1 MKKTTTIVLALMLVL
16 VMALA
21 VVGCKKAE
29 APATDAPAADEPAA
43 DEPAADEPAADE
55 PAADAEGLLFGL
67 SMGELTSTFCEGL
80 RDGVIEKCEELGIET
95 TYACAD
101 SDATKQATQIE
112 DMISAGA
119 DAVLCFATDTEA
131 IVASAKACQDA
142 GVVFAEFSRLSTDLS
157 AIDVAVGFD
166 NKDQAYAC
174 GEAMVAAAEA
184 AGYAELKVLH
194 LVGSLTDQNAI
205 ERQQYFNEF
214 AAANGVTIVQ
224 EIPTDWDKEKAYN
237 GLKDAITACNGD
249 FNGVYCPSDTFFATV
264 EAVLTEA
271 DMYKKVGEEGHV
283 IVSGIDG
290 AGDALKYVADGYFDM
305 DCNTDVLELGR
316 QTVNYV
322 VEVLNGATF
331 EEPVMIEVG
340 SIDTPEKAAD
350 PGLWGNVYA

>member
-29 APATDAPAADEPAA
+29 APATDAPADKPAEDAPAEAPADDAEAPADET
-43 DEPAADEPAADE
+43 
-55 PAADAEGLLFGL
+55 LLFGL

-80 RDGVIEKCEELGIET
+80 RDGVVEKCEELGIET

-101 SDATKQATQIE
+101 ADATKQATQIE
-112 DMISAGA
+112 DMISQGCN
-119 DAVLCFATDTEA
+119 AVLCFATDTDA

-142 GVVFAEFSRLSTDLS
+142 GVVFAEFSRISTDLS
-157 AIDVAVGFD
+157 AIDVACGFD

-174 GEAMVAAAEA
+174 GDAIVAAAKA
-184 AGYAELKVLH
+184 AGYAEIKVLE

-205 ERQQYFNEF
+205 ERQQFFNEY
-214 AAANGVTIVQ
+214 AAANGITVVQ
-224 EIPTDWDKEKAYN
+224 EIPTDWDKEKAYT

-249 FNGVYCPSDTFFATV
+249 FNAIYCPSDTFFSTC
-264 EAVLTEA
+264 ESVLTEN

-283 IVSGIDG
+283 IVVGIDG
-290 AGDALKYVADGYFDM
+290 AGDALKYVADGNFDM
-305 DCNTDVLELGR
+305 VCNTDVLELGR

-322 VEVLNGATF
+322 IEVLNGATYDAA
-331 EEPVMIEVG
+331 VMIEVG
-340 SIDTPEKAAD
+340 SVDTPEKAAD